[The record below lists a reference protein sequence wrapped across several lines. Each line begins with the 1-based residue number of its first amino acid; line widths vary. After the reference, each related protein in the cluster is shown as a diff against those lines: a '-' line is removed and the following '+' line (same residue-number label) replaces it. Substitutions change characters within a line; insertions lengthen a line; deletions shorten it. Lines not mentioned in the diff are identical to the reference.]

1 MKQISS
7 PPLLLF
13 TQGNLTLLN
22 SPQIAI
28 IGSRSCT
35 PYGKEKAH
43 DLAHQLSKVGLTITS
58 GLAIGVDGMAHQ
70 GALTEIGSTVAV
82 LGTGLNNIYPRRHTS
97 LATAIR
103 EKGLLI
109 SEFWPDTPAYPS
121 NFPRRNRIISGLS
134 LGTLVIE
141 ASLRSG
147 SLITARYAAEQNR
160 EVFALPGSVDNPQA
174 CGCLKLIQQGAK
186 LILNSDDII
195 NEFPALNLLQS
206 TAIAQPSSAKSQSPL
221 LSLIDYNL
229 TSFETILA
237 RSGMDVVSLQNELI
251 ELEING
257 IINVQPQGYIK
268 L

>member
-1 MKQISS
+1 M
-7 PPLLLF
+7 LF
-13 TQGNLTLLN
+13 TQGNLNLLN
-22 SPQIAI
+22 APQIAI

-35 PYGKEKAH
+35 PYGKEKAY
-43 DLAHQLSKVGLTITS
+43 DLAQQLSNAGLTITS

-70 GALTEIGSTVAV
+70 GALKEIGSTIAV
-82 LGTGLNNIYPRRHTS
+82 LGTGLNNIYPKRHAS
-97 LATAIR
+97 LATTIR

-134 LGTLVIE
+134 LGTLVVE

-174 CGCLKLIQQGAK
+174 CGCLMLIQQGAK

-195 NEFPALNLLQS
+195 NEFPSLNLQIS
-206 TAIAQPSSAKSQSPL
+206 ITQEESVTTQNQSPL
-221 LSLIDYNL
+221 LAFIDYNL
-229 TSFETILA
+229 TSFETLLA
-237 RSGMDVVSLQNELI
+237 RSGLDVVSLQNELI

-257 IINVQPQGYIK
+257 IINVQPQGYTK
-268 L
+268 LKG